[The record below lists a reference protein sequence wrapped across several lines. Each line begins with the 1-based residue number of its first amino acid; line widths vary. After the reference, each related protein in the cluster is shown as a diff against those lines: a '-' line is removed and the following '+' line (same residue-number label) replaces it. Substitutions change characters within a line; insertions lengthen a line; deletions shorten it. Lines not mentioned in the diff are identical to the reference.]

1 MLLWSWRCGLVF
13 LKVELGSEVKRGD
26 ESDGVSQ
33 EEVSES
39 GMCEP

>member
-1 MLLWSWRCGLVF
+1 M
-13 LKVELGSEVKRGD
+13 ELGSEVKRGD
-26 ESDGVSQ
+26 ESDGVSP